1 MKLKNKLIIL
11 LTITLL
17 FLSVKAKELNI
28 FRAVDNQNSF
38 KITKGNHNTLPS
50 STDMLNETI
59 KEGKKLFTEK
69 LQKYCEMSGGR
80 FALTYSQ
87 DEWEEIAEA
96 GRFNETTLEICPKL
110 KNKYQAKWTPTLYQF
125 AYMYAKDSGNIPSS

>member
-1 MKLKNKLIIL
+1 MELKNKLIIL

-17 FLSVKAKELNI
+17 FLSTKATELKV
-28 FRAVDNQNSF
+28 FDVMDNQNSF
-38 KITKGNHNTLPS
+38 KITKENYT
-50 STDMLNETI
+50 STTSTNILNETL
-59 KEGKKLFTEK
+59 KGKKLFTEK

-110 KNKYQAKWTPTLYQF
+110 KNRYQAQWTPTLYQF
-125 AYMYAKDSGNIPSS
+125 AYMYAKDSGNVPSS

>member
-17 FLSVKAKELNI
+17 FLSI
-28 FRAVDNQNSF
+28 NSKDLDMSKTTNAHKLI
-38 KITKGNHNTLPS
+38 KITRDNFSPPSKG
-50 STDMLNETI
+50 E
-59 KEGKKLFTEK
+59 KLFVKK
-69 LQKYCEMSGGR
+69 LQKYCEISGGE

-96 GRFNETTLEICPKL
+96 GEFDNVTLEICPKL
-110 KNKYQAKWTPTLYQF
+110 KNIYQAKWTPTLYQF
-125 AYMYAKDSGNIPSS
+125 AYMYASDSGNVPSS